1 MRDEDK
7 TKAQLINELTALRQR
22 VTELETASRDIR
34 EREQAGKELRARHAY
49 LEAVLAAAP
58 DAIVTLDPRHRIVT
72 WNPGAERLF
81 GYSQEE
87 TVGKDLDDL
96 ITSPETSS

>member
-1 MRDEDK
+1 MQDEEK
-7 TKAQLINELTALRQR
+7 TKAQLIDELAVLRRR
-22 VTELETASRDIR
+22 VAELETAGRDNT
-34 EREQAGKELRARHAY
+34 ERKQAEKELRERHAY

-58 DAIVTLDPRHRIVT
+58 DAIITLDPHHRIVT

-96 ITSPETSS
+96 ITSHETF